1 MQKIIGYL
9 REHIRQDFHLGLYVY
24 AAVFLA
30 ITITI
35 NYWVDFEDA
44 VLDGYYGKALGYV
57 YYPLFY
63 AFAYY
68 AIAIPQQFF
77 QKTTKTLSNPHFWI
91 KSGLFLLLLGVGET
105 FNGHHWI
112 ADHFDQFWEAHYVR
126 RLLSKLKR
134 FVIWLPVFWFL
145 IRYYR
150 EAELGIYGLRWQSFE
165 ARPYLWMLLGMLPLI
180 VGASFLPNFLNA
192 YPIYKFWKE
201 KPVFGLSLEQMFWIH
216 ELFYG
221 TSFLTVELMFRGA
234 LVIGM
239 MRILGHQAIL
249 PMAVT
254 YAFLHFGKPAG
265 ETISSIFGGYILGV
279 ISLRTQNLWGGCMV
293 HIAIAWLMDIAAFL
307 QLRG

>member
-1 MQKIIGYL
+1 MRKIIGYL

-35 NYWVDFEDA
+35 NYWIDFE
-44 VLDGYYGKALGYV
+44 VNFLDPYYGKPLGYL

-63 AFAYY
+63 GFAYY
-68 AIAIPQQFF
+68 AIVIPQQYF
-77 QKTTKTLSNPHFWI
+77 QKTTETLRNPNFWI
-91 KSGLFLLLLGVGET
+91 KSGVFLLLLGVGEASKIHYLIT
-105 FNGHHWI
+105 
-112 ADHFDQFWEAHYVR
+112 DQFDKFWEARYLR
-126 RLLSKLKR
+126 ILLNKLKR
-134 FVIWLPVFWFL
+134 FVIWLPVLWLL

-150 EAELGIYGLRWQSFE
+150 DTDVGIYGLRWQRFD

-180 VGASFLPNFLNA
+180 IAASFLPDFLKT

-201 KPVFGLSLEQMFWIH
+201 MPVFGLSVEQMFWVH

-221 TSFLTVELMFRGA
+221 ASFLTVELMFRGA

-239 MRILGHQAIL
+239 TRILGHQAIL
-249 PMAVT
+249 PMAAT

-293 HIAIAWLMDIAAFL
+293 HIGIAWLMDIAAFL